1 MIQKIVQ
8 KIVPVA
14 VALVVLLI
22 IFCVVFFQTTPFSPK
37 PVKVEDTKSYF
48 DVQDKPIM
56 YKLTIVGNIKYSK
69 WYNPWKRSEFEISL
83 KDANEKIMDD
93 YFQTNYLNR
102 VSDDTIINTFDA
114 SKYFSSD
121 LSFDSVYFQIVVEKK
136 ITLTG
141 KPPL

>member
-1 MIQKIVQ
+1 MIQKITTVTLVS
-8 KIVPVA
+8 IVLFV
-14 VALVVLLI
+14 
-22 IFCVVFFQTTPFSPK
+22 IFCVVFFHTTPLSPK
-37 PVKVEDTKSYF
+37 PVKIEDTKSYF

-56 YKLTIVGNIKYSK
+56 YKLIIVGNVEYSK
-69 WYNPWKRSEFEISL
+69 WYNPWKRDRFEDSL
-83 KDANEKIMDD
+83 KVSNQRIMDD

-102 VSDDTIINTFDA
+102 VSDDTIINTFDV